1 MRRSRTPEDDPFR
14 DLVAER
20 VELEDGRHLL
30 YFSWPPLPGSEHEEG
45 TTTPE
50 VTTLPTG
57 ELDV

>member
-1 MRRSRTPEDDPFR
+1 MRRPRAHQDDPFR

-30 YFSWPPLPGSEHEEG
+30 YFSWPPLPGPEHEAG

-50 VTTLPTG
+50 VTTLPTE

>member
-1 MRRSRTPEDDPFR
+1 MRRSRDYEDDPFR

-20 VELEDGRHLL
+20 VDLEDGRHLL
-30 YFSWPPLPGSEHEEG
+30 YFSWPPLPGPDEAG

-50 VTTLPTG
+50 VTTLPTE